1 MNDAIEPGEARMATV
16 SHDGAH
22 TEEATDHTSWW
33 VLGFIGVAQFM
44 VILDV
49 TVVNIALPSISRA
62 LSFSATDLQ
71 WVVTVYVLFTGG
83 LMLLGGR
90 SADLFGRRRV
100 FLVGLLVFTGA
111 SLASGLAW
119 SPHALIA
126 SRATQGFGA
135 ALLLPSALA
144 IITTTYSGA
153 QRTAALAVWGAIGS
167 AGVAIGVL
175 LGGIIT
181 TAFGWEWIFFINV
194 PIGLVVAVAA
204 VRLTPAEPSLSS
216 AGATLDLLGAVTLLA
231 GLMTLVYGIVGTA
244 QHGWTS
250 GRTLLL
256 LGVAAALLAAFVGI
270 ERRGTKP
277 LVPPATWHVRSL
289 ISSASVMLG
298 TTGILVGAFYLNTL
312 YLQNVLGYSA
322 LKTGL
327 SFLPLALVILV
338 TAHLAA
344 HLLSHAGSRV
354 VAVVGLALAS
364 AGALLLAL
372 APDRATYLT
381 DLLPGFLLLG
391 AGVGLVFVAVT
402 VTAMADVGHEEA
414 GLASGIMTTAHEL
427 GAALGVAI
435 LAAVATSNGNPVS
448 GYGDAFFVAA
458 AVAALLAVLAAFV
471 LPALRPAPGT
481 HVSMH

>member
-1 MNDAIEPGEARMATV
+1 MTTV
-16 SHDGAH
+16 SHHAGVHAEDS
-22 TEEATDHTSWW
+22 TDRISWW
-33 VLGFIGVAQFM
+33 ILSFIGVAQFM

-49 TVVNIALPSISRA
+49 TVVNIALPSISKG

-90 SADLFGRRRV
+90 SADLFGRRRM
-100 FLVGLLVFTGA
+100 FLIGLLVFTAA

-119 SPHALIA
+119 SPHALIV
-126 SRATQGFGA
+126 SRAAQGFGA

-144 IITTTYSGA
+144 IITTTYSGH
-153 QRTAALAVWGAIGS
+153 QRTVALAVWGAIGS

-194 PIGLVVAVAA
+194 PIGVVVAAGA
-204 VRLTPAEPSLSS
+204 VRLVPAGHSVPSE
-216 AGATLDLLGAVTLLA
+216 GVTLDLLGAVTLLV
-231 GLMTLVYGIVGTA
+231 GLMMLVYGVVGTA
-244 QHGWTS
+244 QHGWAS

-256 LGVAAALLAAFVGI
+256 LGVAAASLAAFVGI
-270 ERRGTKP
+270 ERRGARP
-277 LVPPATWHVRSL
+277 LVPPATWRVRSL
-289 ISSASVMLG
+289 VSSAAVMLG
-298 TTGILVGAFYLNTL
+298 TTGVLVGAFYLNTL

-327 SFLPLALVILV
+327 SFLPLALVILAA
-338 TAHLAA
+338 AHLAS
-344 HLLSHAGSRV
+344 HLLSHAGSRI
-354 VAVVGLALAS
+354 VAVVGLVLTAV
-364 AGALLLAL
+364 GALLLAL
-372 APDRATYLT
+372 APDQATYLT
-381 DLLPGFLLLG
+381 NMLPGFLLLG

-402 VTAMADVGHEEA
+402 VSAMADVGHEGA

-427 GAALGVAI
+427 GAALGVAV

-448 GYGDAFFVAA
+448 GYGNAFFVAA
-458 AVAALLAVLAAFV
+458 AIASLLAVVAAFAIPV
-471 LPALRPAPGT
+471 LRPAPGT

>member
-1 MNDAIEPGEARMATV
+1 MTTV
-16 SHDGAH
+16 SHHAGVHAEDS
-22 TEEATDHTSWW
+22 TDRISWW
-33 VLGFIGVAQFM
+33 ILSFIGVAQFM

-49 TVVNIALPSISRA
+49 TVVNIALPSISKG

-90 SADLFGRRRV
+90 SADLFGRRRM
-100 FLVGLLVFTGA
+100 FLLGLLVFTAA
-111 SLASGLAW
+111 SLTSGLAW
-119 SPHALIA
+119 SPHALIV
-126 SRATQGFGA
+126 SRAAQGFGA

-144 IITTTYSGA
+144 IITTTYSGH
-153 QRTAALAVWGAIGS
+153 QRTVALAVWGAIGS

-194 PIGLVVAVAA
+194 PIGLVVAAGA
-204 VRLTPAEPSLSS
+204 VRLVPAGHSVPSQ
-216 AGATLDLLGAVTLLA
+216 GVTLDLLGAVTLLV
-231 GLMTLVYGIVGTA
+231 GLMMLVYGVVGTA
-244 QHGWTS
+244 QHGWAS

-256 LGVAAALLAAFVGI
+256 LGVAAASLAAFVSI
-270 ERRGTKP
+270 ERRGARP
-277 LVPPATWHVRSL
+277 LVPPATWRVRSL
-289 ISSASVMLG
+289 VSSAAVMLG
-298 TTGILVGAFYLNTL
+298 TTGVLVGAFYLNTL

-327 SFLPLALVILV
+327 SFLPLALVILAA
-338 TAHLAA
+338 AHLAS
-344 HLLSHAGSRV
+344 HLLSHAGSRI
-354 VAVVGLALAS
+354 VAVVGLVMTAV
-364 AGALLLAL
+364 GALLLAL

-381 DLLPGFLLLG
+381 NMLPGFLLLG

-402 VTAMADVGHEEA
+402 VSAMADVGHEEA

-427 GAALGVAI
+427 GAALGVAV

-448 GYGDAFFVAA
+448 GYGNAFFVAA
-458 AVAALLAVLAAFV
+458 AIASLLAVVAAFAIPV
-471 LPALRPAPGT
+471 LRPAPGT

>member
-1 MNDAIEPGEARMATV
+1 MTTV
-16 SHDGAH
+16 SHHAGVHAQDP
-22 TEEATDHTSWW
+22 TDRASWW

-49 TVVNIALPSISRA
+49 TVVNIALPSISTA
-62 LSFSATDLQ
+62 LRFSASDLQ

-90 SADLFGRRRV
+90 SADSFGRRRV
-100 FLVGLLVFTGA
+100 FLVGLLVFTAA

-119 SPHALIA
+119 SPHALIV
-126 SRATQGFGA
+126 SRAAQGCGA

-144 IITTTYSGA
+144 IITTTYFGA
-153 QRTAALAVWGAIGS
+153 QRTVALAVWGAIGS

-175 LGGIIT
+175 LGGIVT

-194 PIGLVVAVAA
+194 PIGLVVAIGA
-204 VRLTPAEPSLSS
+204 VRLVPVEQSLPSTGL
-216 AGATLDLLGAVTLLA
+216 TLDLLGAVTLLA
-231 GLMTLVYGIVGTA
+231 GLMTLVYAVVGTA
-244 QHGWTS
+244 QHGWAS

-256 LGVAAALLAAFVGI
+256 LGVAAALLAAFLGL
-270 ERRGTKP
+270 ERRGAKP
-277 LVPPATWHVRSL
+277 LVPPATWRVRSL
-289 ISSASVMLG
+289 VSSAGVMLG
-298 TTGILVGAFYLNTL
+298 TTGLLVGAFYLNTL
-312 YLQNVLGYSA
+312 YLQEVLRYSA

-327 SFLPLALVILV
+327 CFLPLALVILAA
-338 TAHLAA
+338 AHLAS

-354 VAVVGLALAS
+354 VAVVGLTLTG

-372 APDRATYLT
+372 APDRASYLT
-381 DLLPGFLLLG
+381 DMLPGFLLLG

-402 VTAMADVGHEEA
+402 VTAMADVRHEEA

-448 GYGDAFFVAA
+448 GYGDGFFVAA
-458 AVAALLAVLAAFV
+458 AIAALLAVVAAFA
-471 LPALRPAPGT
+471 LPTLRPAPGT

>member
-1 MNDAIEPGEARMATV
+1 
-16 SHDGAH
+16 
-22 TEEATDHTSWW
+22 
-33 VLGFIGVAQFM
+33 
-44 VILDV
+44 
-49 TVVNIALPSISRA
+49 
-62 LSFSATDLQ
+62 
-71 WVVTVYVLFTGG
+71 
-83 LMLLGGR
+83 MLLGGR

-100 FLVGLLVFTGA
+100 FLVGLLVFTAA

-119 SPHALIA
+119 SPHALIV
-126 SRATQGFGA
+126 SRAAQGFGA

-144 IITTTYSGA
+144 IITTTYSGT
-153 QRTAALAVWGAIGS
+153 QRTVALAVWGAIGS

-194 PIGLVVAVAA
+194 PIGLVVAVGA
-204 VRLTPAEPSLSS
+204 VRLVPAGHSVPST
-216 AGATLDLLGAVTLLA
+216 GVTLDLLGAVTLLA
-231 GLMTLVYGIVGTA
+231 GLMTLVYGVVGTA
-244 QHGWTS
+244 QHGWAS

-256 LGVAAALLAAFVGI
+256 LGVAAALLAAFIGD
-270 ERRGTKP
+270 RTSWRTKP
-277 LVPPATWHVRSL
+277 LVPPATWRVRSL
-289 ISSASVMLG
+289 VSSAVVMLG
-298 TTGILVGAFYLNTL
+298 TTGVLVGTFYLNTL

-327 SFLPLALVILV
+327 SFLPLALVILAA
-338 TAHLAA
+338 AHLAS

-354 VAVVGLALAS
+354 VAVVGLVLTA

-372 APDRATYLT
+372 APDRASYLT
-381 DLLPGFLLLG
+381 DMLPGFLLLG

-402 VTAMADVGHEEA
+402 VTAMADVSHEQA

-435 LAAVATSNGNPVS
+435 LAAVAISNGNPVS
-448 GYGDAFFVAA
+448 GYGDGFFVAA
-458 AVAALLAVLAAFV
+458 AIAALLAVVAAFA

>member
-1 MNDAIEPGEARMATV
+1 MTTV
-16 SHDGAH
+16 PAPAHRHTHD
-22 TEEATDHTSWW
+22 ATDHTSWW

-49 TVVNIALPSISRA
+49 SVVNIALPSISKA

-90 SADLFGRRRV
+90 SADLLGRRRV
-100 FLVGLLVFTGA
+100 FLVGLLIFTAA

-119 SPHALIA
+119 SSHALIV
-126 SRATQGFGA
+126 SRAAQGFGA

-194 PIGLVVAVAA
+194 PVGIIVGVGA
-204 VRLTPAEPSLSS
+204 VRLVPAEGAISS
-216 AGATLDLLGAVTLLA
+216 SGLKLDLLGAITLLA
-231 GLMTLVYGIVGTA
+231 GLMTLVYGVVGTA

-250 GRTLLL
+250 ARTLLL
-256 LGVAAALLAAFVGI
+256 LAVAAALLAAFFAI
-270 ERRGTKP
+270 ERHGTSP

-289 ISSASVMLG
+289 VSSAVVMLG
-298 TTGILVGAFYLNTL
+298 TTGVLVGAFYLNTL
-312 YLQNVLGYSA
+312 YLQNVLGYSS

-327 SFLPLALVILV
+327 SFLPLALVILAA
-338 TAHLAA
+338 AHLAA
-344 HLLSHAGSRV
+344 HLLAHAGSRA
-354 VAVVGLALAS
+354 VAVVGLVMTS
-364 AGALLLAL
+364 AAALLLAV
-372 APDRATYLT
+372 APDRASYLT
-381 DLLPGFLLLG
+381 DMLPGFLLLG

-402 VTAMADVGHEEA
+402 VTAMADVGHDEA

-448 GYGDAFFVAA
+448 GYGDGFYVAA
-458 AVAALLAVLAAFV
+458 AIAGLLALIAAIV
-471 LPALRPAPGT
+471 LPAVRPTPGT

>member
-1 MNDAIEPGEARMATV
+1 MTTV
-16 SHDGAH
+16 SPHAH
-22 TEEATDHTSWW
+22 LHAEDATDRNSWW

-49 TVVNIALPSISRA
+49 TVVNIALPSISKA

-90 SADLFGRRRV
+90 SADLLGRRRV
-100 FLVGLLVFTGA
+100 FLVGLLVFTAA

-119 SPHALIA
+119 SSHALIV
-126 SRATQGFGA
+126 SRAAQGFGA

-167 AGVAIGVL
+167 AGVAFGVL
-175 LGGIIT
+175 FGGIIT

-194 PIGLVVAVAA
+194 PIGIVVAVGA
-204 VRLTPAEPSLSS
+204 VRLVPAEGSVSS
-216 AGATLDLLGAVTLLA
+216 TGLKLDLLGAITLLA
-231 GLMTLVYGIVGTA
+231 GLMTLVYGVVGTA
-244 QHGWTS
+244 QHGWAS
-250 GRTLLL
+250 ARTWLLL
-256 LGVAAALLAAFVGI
+256 AAAAALLAAFVAI
-270 ERRGTKP
+270 ERRGTRP
-277 LVPPATWHVRSL
+277 LVPPATWRVRSL
-289 ISSASVMLG
+289 VSSAVVMLG
-298 TTGILVGAFYLNTL
+298 TTGILVGSFYLNTL

-327 SFLPLALVILV
+327 SFLPLALVILAA
-338 TAHLAA
+338 AHLAS

-354 VAVVGLALAS
+354 VAVVGLVLTSGA
-364 AGALLLAL
+364 ALLLAL
-372 APDRATYLT
+372 APGRASYLT
-381 DLLPGFLLLG
+381 NLLPGFLLLG

-402 VTAMADVGHEEA
+402 VTAMADVRHDQA

-458 AVAALLAVLAAFV
+458 AVAGMLALVAAIV

-481 HVSMH
+481 HLSMH

>member
-1 MNDAIEPGEARMATV
+1 MTTV
-16 SHDGAH
+16 SHHAGVHA
-22 TEEATDHTSWW
+22 ENPTDRISWW
-33 VLGFIGVAQFM
+33 ILSFIGVAQFM

-49 TVVNIALPSISRA
+49 TVVNIALPSISKG

-90 SADLFGRRRV
+90 SADLFGRRRM
-100 FLVGLLVFTGA
+100 FLIGLLVFTAA
-111 SLASGLAW
+111 SLTSGLAW
-119 SPHALIA
+119 SPHALIV
-126 SRATQGFGA
+126 SRAAQGFGA

-144 IITTTYSGA
+144 IITTTYSGH
-153 QRTAALAVWGAIGS
+153 QRTVALAVWGAIGS

-194 PIGLVVAVAA
+194 PIGLVVAAGA
-204 VRLTPAEPSLSS
+204 VRLVPAGHSVPSQ
-216 AGATLDLLGAVTLLA
+216 GVTLDLLGAVTLLV
-231 GLMTLVYGIVGTA
+231 GLMMLVYGVVGTA
-244 QHGWTS
+244 QHGWAS

-256 LGVAAALLAAFVGI
+256 LGVAAASLAAFVGI
-270 ERRGTKP
+270 ERRGARP
-277 LVPPATWHVRSL
+277 LVPPATWRVRSL
-289 ISSASVMLG
+289 VSSAAVMLG
-298 TTGILVGAFYLNTL
+298 TTGVLVGAFYLNTL

-327 SFLPLALVILV
+327 SFLPLALVILAA
-338 TAHLAA
+338 AHLAS
-344 HLLSHAGSRV
+344 HLLSHAGSRI
-354 VAVVGLALAS
+354 VAVVGLVMTAV
-364 AGALLLAL
+364 GALLLAL

-381 DLLPGFLLLG
+381 NMLPGFLLLG

-402 VTAMADVGHEEA
+402 VSAMADVGHEEA

-427 GAALGVAI
+427 GAALGVAV

-448 GYGDAFFVAA
+448 GYGNAFFVAA
-458 AVAALLAVLAAFV
+458 AIASLLAVVAAFAIPV
-471 LPALRPAPGT
+471 LRPAPGT